1 MKNSSAYKILYIY
14 EKNKCLNLYLY
25 ELNIIT
31 LLKYK
36 TEIIGKWHRSM
47 QMSHL
52 AGHVKL

>member
-36 TEIIGKWHRSM
+36 TEIIGDM
-47 QMSHL
+47 
-52 AGHVKL
+52 A